1 MNRKKDDDQAQFE
14 EHIADKNVLEIEE
27 ENMDISVICVLSYL
41 K

>member
-1 MNRKKDDDQAQFE
+1 MNRKKDATQAELE

-27 ENMDISVICVLSYL
+27 ENMDISVICVLAYL

>member
-1 MNRKKDDDQAQFE
+1 MNRKKDDDQARLE